1 MSMNLKRQKHLK
13 KKIAAVFLLLVIL
26 GVSAFFFNTFFI
38 SSKPLFISPIGKVN
52 NNAEKVKEILKKNNI
67 SFSEVTSSDN
77 LCIINISNNGQVK
90 ISLDKDI
97 NQQISSLQ
105 RILKE
110 LTIEG
115 KSFKDIDFRFEEPVI
130 SF

>member
-26 GVSAFFFNTFFI
+26 GVCAFFFNTFFI

-115 KSFKDIDFRFEEPVI
+115 KSFKMIDFRFLEPIV